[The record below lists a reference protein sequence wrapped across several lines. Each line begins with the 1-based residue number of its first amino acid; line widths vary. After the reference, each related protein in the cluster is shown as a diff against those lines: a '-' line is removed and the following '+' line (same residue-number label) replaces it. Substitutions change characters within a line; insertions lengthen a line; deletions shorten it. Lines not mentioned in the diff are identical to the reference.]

1 MSTKPQIGKNLYRG
15 VLWRGRNQT
24 QRARA
29 ALSRILYEE
38 PGPQTQAMLITK
50 VAVALGEIE
59 SVFSELDEI
68 GRNARTKRNARRK

>member
-1 MSTKPQIGKNLYRG
+1 MSTKPQIGKNIYRG

-24 QRARA
+24 QKARA

-38 PGPQTQAMLITK
+38 PGPQTQAILITK

-68 GRNARTKRNARRK
+68 GRNARKKEGRQR